1 MQRLL
6 TERGKLVAILGR
18 EAIFVEHSLPP
29 HPPPSGTAEPHD
41 KHGRR
46 EAAFRAGR

>member
-29 HPPPSGTAEPHD
+29 HPPPKWHS
-41 KHGRR
+41 
-46 EAAFRAGR
+46 